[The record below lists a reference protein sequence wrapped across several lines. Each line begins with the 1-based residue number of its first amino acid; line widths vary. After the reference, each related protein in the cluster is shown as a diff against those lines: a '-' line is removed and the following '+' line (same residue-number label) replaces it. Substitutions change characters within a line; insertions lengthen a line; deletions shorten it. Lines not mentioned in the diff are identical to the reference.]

1 MAGILDWVG
10 ETLFG
15 DDNADK
21 GEPAPEGA
29 AIEPQEEDVVY
40 PDNMI
45 SKEHLYDMFSSFSAM
60 VESEDGKRRL
70 KDAVA
75 EGKAVEDV
83 TSQMQVEIAEK
94 LGLDGNHVTDM
105 FKHVLKVYKDD
116 EVLCEQFIKFCEKES
131 LACDEAELGPE
142 KLQEKLAKIDLE
154 AAAASQ
160 HGHDQHGHG
169 AGRPMSS
176 VGMAQQLAMLSQTP
190 EELDATFQMIER
202 NLREVMSSNAQMKD
216 MILSQL
222 SKSGQV
228 SGDTDAISATMA
240 KLRQGQDILKASVQE
255 EAKAKGSTME
265 AVLQEKLEHLSRLRQ
280 ADDLHGHSGHG
291 HEHGEGC
298 NHSHGEHGHSHDGPV
313 PASPY
318 TEGMRLRFKVCAAPA
333 ALPLL
338 RPSWLCHH
346 GTHVH
351 LHLTQAVHRDAGF
364 ILYIRGSSYTPGYH
378 AAAPPHCPC
387 EPLNEFV
394 TPVAAVPA
402 HVP

>member
-222 SKSGQV
+222 SKYGVSARILALMPVFVTYYSGTYMV
-228 SGDTDAISATMA
+228 LGVDF
-240 KLRQGQDILKASVQE
+240 LE
-255 EAKAKGSTME
+255 KGSFTLGLAKCPEIRMPFPPPW
-265 AVLQEKLEHLSRLRQ
+265 QSC
-280 ADDLHGHSGHG
+280 D
-291 HEHGEGC
+291 
-298 NHSHGEHGHSHDGPV
+298 
-313 PASPY
+313 
-318 TEGMRLRFKVCAAPA
+318 
-333 ALPLL
+333 
-338 RPSWLCHH
+338 
-346 GTHVH
+346 
-351 LHLTQAVHRDAGF
+351 RDR
-364 ILYIRGSSYTPGYH
+364 IS
-378 AAAPPHCPC
+378 
-387 EPLNEFV
+387 
-394 TPVAAVPA
+394 
-402 HVP
+402 